1 MKPILQPGFFKGL
14 YSIKNFLCFKISGKF
29 SFTIMITF
37 QSWIAHLKFQ
47 LYWNILSSKSFGNN
61 QGNGHKSGRLWWLS
75 CKNLLNFILFAETVL
90 LLKASVQGGYSIFFF
105 CFVLFCFQ
113 RLSKKPR
120 QNACFWGLSK
130 KQF

>member
-105 CFVLFCFQ
+105 LFFSF
-113 RLSKKPR
+113 LFPDT
-120 QNACFWGLSK
+120 
-130 KQF
+130 KQETQAKCLFLRAF